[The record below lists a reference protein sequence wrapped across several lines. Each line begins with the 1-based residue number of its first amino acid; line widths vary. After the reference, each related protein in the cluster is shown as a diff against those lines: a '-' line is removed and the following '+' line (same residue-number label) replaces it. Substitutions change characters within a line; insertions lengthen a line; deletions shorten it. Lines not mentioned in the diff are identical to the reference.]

1 MDGRWYVQP
10 ASMCYWY
17 MKLLRIYTTDFGAYI
32 YVYFCW
38 FLFGIFLSSGV
49 DELEWL
55 MIPGRQSLVGFS
67 DRGSIEETNSLNI
80 CF

>member
-38 FLFGIFLSSGV
+38 FLLGIFLSSGV

-67 DRGSIEETNSLNI
+67 VRGSIEETNSLNI